1 MKAQRAFWL
10 LGCHDDCVVYYLKV
24 LVNYVPVSRD
34 TRTPGIMGDFLR
46 FIFEQNFWSSAACA
60 AARRSYRTGAKSILA
75 LPKKSSRQFSARS
88 KISKIFQNGPKY
100 FQNVSQKSQ
109 KIISKDNLKKN
120 LPFGDNLN
128 ARF

>member
-1 MKAQRAFWL
+1 
-10 LGCHDDCVVYYLKV
+10 
-24 LVNYVPVSRD
+24 
-34 TRTPGIMGDFLR
+34 MGDFLR

-88 KISKIFQNGPKY
+88 KISKISKIFQNGPKY
-100 FQNVSQKSQ
+100 FKNVSQKSQ

-128 ARF
+128 ALF